1 MYICNMSTQF
11 EHLGYA
17 KDYFIADK
25 YIGTERC
32 EHTGPTGY
40 DSRTDQVAEQA
51 IRLGKKRIPAGAKYW
66 TIVNPL
72 CGKFVKA

>member
-11 EHLGYA
+11 EHIGYA
-17 KDYFIADK
+17 KDYFVGAK

-32 EHTGPTGY
+32 EHSGPTGY
-40 DSRTDQVAEQA
+40 NSRRDQVATETLR
-51 IRLGKKRIPAGAKYW
+51 IGKKRIPAGTSYW

-72 CGKFVKA
+72 CGKSRKA

>member
-11 EHLGYA
+11 EHIGYA
-17 KDYFIADK
+17 KDYFVGAK

-32 EHTGPTGY
+32 EHSGPTGY
-40 DSRTDQVAEQA
+40 NSRRDQVATETLR
-51 IRLGKKRIPAGAKYW
+51 IGKKRIPAGTSYW

-72 CGKFVKA
+72 CGKFRKS